1 MKDVEPNPMDSS
13 RPIVAMQGITKT
25 FGSTRALRGVDFTV
39 MPGEIH
45 ALLGRNGAGKS
56 TLVSA
61 LSGFTPADG
70 GTIHIARTQVTANG
84 QSYAAAIRDD
94 IAHVQQTPRLFDQL
108 TVAENL
114 FIENPAVRSRWG
126 GVSHTRMIEKA
137 DALLTEWKI
146 DIRPTA
152 LAGALD
158 AGTRQLLEIIKALN
172 RGVPVMILDEPTAAL
187 SNAEKRILFDH
198 IRALKARGVSFVY
211 ISHHLDEVFE
221 VADTVTILRDGQVVT
236 ARAEVASLDVETIA
250 NLMMGKTTLRS
261 VREDHTRHAAAPLL
275 EAQNLQIGP
284 DTAPINLTVR
294 RGEIVALAGP
304 VGSGKEDLA
313 MILAGHKTPA
323 AGQITSP
330 SGKLPMRGLVP
341 TDRHASGYVGILGVR
356 ENVAIGGLDLL
367 SNAFG
372 FINRRKEAEH
382 VGRLAQQTNVIASSL
397 EQPVGQLS
405 GGNQQKVVFARSLCH
420 SPEMIVALSPTRGVD
435 VGAKEQLYALLR
447 DLAQKGMGVVVVSDE
462 EDEISQLAN
471 RVVIVFEGAI
481 VDELVGEYSMKDLIL
496 RMEGVA

>member
-1 MKDVEPNPMDSS
+1 MDRS
-13 RPIVAMQGITKT
+13 RPIVEMTNIIKT

-70 GTIHIARTQVTANG
+70 GAIRIADTQLTANG
-84 QSYAAAIRDD
+84 QSYAADIRGD

-114 FIENPAVRSRWG
+114 FIENPTVRSRWG
-126 GVSHTRMIEKA
+126 AISHRRMIESA
-137 DALLTEWKI
+137 SALLEEWKI

-152 LAGALD
+152 LAGQLD
-158 AGTRQLLEIIKALN
+158 AGTRQLLEIMKALN

-198 IRALKARGVSFVY
+198 IRSLKSHGVSFVY

-236 ARAEVASLDVETIA
+236 ARAAVSSLDVETIA
-250 NLMMGKTTLRS
+250 NLMMGQTTSRS
-261 VREDHTRHAAAPLL
+261 EREDHTDTQATPLL
-275 EAQNLQIGP
+275 QAREVQIAPG
-284 DTAPINLTVR
+284 TSPINLTIR

-313 MILAGHKTPA
+313 LILAGHKQPA
-323 AGQITSP
+323 NGKV
-330 SGKLPMRGLVP
+330 SGASDRMPVIGLVP

-356 ENVAIGGLDLL
+356 ENVAVGGLGLL
-367 SNAFG
+367 SNSLG

-382 VGRLAQQTNVIASSL
+382 VGGLARQTNVIAASL

-405 GGNQQKVVFARSLCH
+405 GGNQQKVVFARSLCQ
-420 SPEMIVALSPTRGVD
+420 SPDVIVALSPTRGVD

-447 DLAQKGMGVVVVSDE
+447 ELASKGLGVVVVSDE

-471 RVVIVFEGAI
+471 RVVIVFEGAV
-481 VDELVGEYSMKDLIL
+481 VDELVGDYSMKDLIL

>member
-1 MKDVEPNPMDSS
+1 MDRS
-13 RPIVAMQGITKT
+13 RPIVEMTNIIKT

-70 GTIHIARTQVTANG
+70 GAIRIADTQLTANG
-84 QSYAAAIRDD
+84 QSYAADIRGD

-114 FIENPAVRSRWG
+114 FIENPTVRSRWG
-126 GVSHTRMIEKA
+126 AISHRRMIERA
-137 DALLTEWKI
+137 SALLEEWKI

-152 LAGALD
+152 LAGQLD
-158 AGTRQLLEIIKALN
+158 AGTRQLLEIMKALN

-198 IRALKARGVSFVY
+198 IHTLKSQGVSFVY

-236 ARAEVASLDVETIA
+236 ARAAVSSLDVETIA
-250 NLMMGKTTLRS
+250 NLMMGQTTSRS
-261 VREDHTRHAAAPLL
+261 EREDHTDTQATPLL
-275 EAQNLQIGP
+275 QAREVQIAPG
-284 DTAPINLTVR
+284 TSPINLTIR

-313 MILAGHKTPA
+313 LILAGHKQPA
-323 AGQITSP
+323 NGKV
-330 SGKLPMRGLVP
+330 SGASDRMPVIGLVP

-356 ENVAIGGLDLL
+356 ENVAVGGLGLL
-367 SNAFG
+367 SNSLG

-382 VGRLAQQTNVIASSL
+382 VGGLARQTNVIAASL

-405 GGNQQKVVFARSLCH
+405 GGNQQKVVFARSLCQ
-420 SPEMIVALSPTRGVD
+420 SPDVIVALSPTRGVD

-447 DLAQKGMGVVVVSDE
+447 ELASKGLGVVVVSDE

-471 RVVIVFEGAI
+471 RVVIVFEGAV
-481 VDELVGEYSMKDLIL
+481 VDELVGDYSMKDLIL